1 MATDRS
7 AAPYEILEHTAD
19 IGVRARGRSL
29 EELFENAAWGMAE
42 VLGARA
48 QDERG
53 RAITVHVE
61 GADRE
66 ALLVAWLDEV
76 MFRLEHSGGRLS
88 NLHVRA
94 VREGVVDADVI
105 LVEDGSPPDGTEL
118 KAATYHQLA
127 IRQTD
132 EGYEATVYFDV

>member
-19 IGVRARGRSL
+19 IGVRALGGSL

-48 QDERG
+48 EVG
-53 RAITVHVE
+53 HGTAITVQVV
-61 GADRE
+61 GADHE

-76 MFRLEHSGGRLS
+76 MFRLEHSGARLG
-88 NLHVRA
+88 NVQVRA
-94 VREGVVDADVI
+94 VREGVVDADVS
-105 LVEDGSPPDGTEL
+105 LVDDGSPPDGTEL

-132 EGYEATVYFDV
+132 DGCEATVYFDV

>member
-19 IGVRARGRSL
+19 VGVRARGRSL
-29 EELFENAAWGMAE
+29 EELFENAAWGMVE
-42 VLGARA
+42 ILGARA
-48 QDERG
+48 GDGQGRG
-53 RAITVHVE
+53 LTVQVE

-76 MFRLEHSGGRLS
+76 LFRLEHSQTRLAG
-88 NLHVRA
+88 LDVRSA
-94 VREGVVDADVI
+94 DGQTAEAEVV
-105 LVEDGSPPDGTEL
+105 LEEDGEPPDGTEL

-127 IRQTD
+127 IREAD
-132 EGYEATVYFDV
+132 GGYEATVYFDV